1 MKVCPTCSR
10 PIGGNGRF
18 CFACK
23 LPVLRRHKWHI
34 IGCYIV
40 HDDCANPAMRV
51 LISPPDSAVQTVL
64 EPAPQPEEE
73 KPDAA

>member
-23 LPVLRRHKWHI
+23 LPVLRGHKWHVV
-34 IGCYIV
+34 GCYIV
-40 HDDCANPAMRV
+40 HDDCANPTMRL
-51 LISPPDSAVQTVL
+51 LIEPPPEDRLPMTGDSLHSPGP
-64 EPAPQPEEE
+64 
-73 KPDAA
+73 